1 MLYSLQ
7 GKEVLI
13 IGGTGSLGSTLAKK
27 FIAEQE
33 QHKLK
38 GLRIYSRDE
47 FKQFHLQNEL
57 AGSSLPIAF
66 LIGDVRDYNRLYRAM
81 QGVDIVI
88 NAAAMKQ
95 VPACEDNPLEA
106 VKTNIDGATHI
117 INAAINTQI
126 NYVLHISTD
135 KAVYPI
141 NLYGA
146 TKTVAEKL
154 FLHANIY
161 SPHTTKFACCRY
173 GNVLAS
179 RGSLVPLLKEQFAKT
194 GTVTLT
200 HKDMTR
206 FFIKLSDVAQFI
218 VDSMLEIVGGEI
230 FIPKMKSMKII
241 DVIKAVVPDAAITT
255 TGIRPGEKLH
265 EVLISSEEMKHIIE
279 FKDRYKILPQE
290 TGRLIEL
297 QYYGSH
303 QLHNPEFLA
312 EPKQVQEFLQ
322 QQGVLS

>member
-27 FIAEQE
+27 FIAEQN

-57 AGSSLPIAF
+57 VGSSLPVAF

-106 VKTNIDGATHI
+106 VKTNIDGATNI
-117 INAAINTQI
+117 INAAINALVC
-126 NYVLHISTD
+126 YVLHISTD

-154 FLHANIY
+154 FLHANVY

-179 RGSLVPLLKEQFAKT
+179 RGSLIPLLKEQYIKT
-194 GTVTLT
+194 GIVTLT
-200 HKDMTR
+200 HNDMTR

-218 VDSMLEIVGGEI
+218 IDSMLEIVGGEI

-241 DVIKAVVPDAAITT
+241 DVIKAVVPEAAITT

-265 EVLISSEEMKHIIE
+265 EVLISAEEMKHVIE
-279 FKDRYKILPQE
+279 FKDRFKILPQE
-290 TGRLIEL
+290 TGRSIGL

-303 QLHNPEFLA
+303 QKYNPEFLT

-322 QQGVLS
+322 RQGVLS